1 MVKTL
6 DPYGGKTKLEFE
18 KLEKPAQDKITTKFE
33 KEFKQRF
40 IDPFNSAIGKAV
52 NNKNYTWKPT
62 NVKFVKDGKN
72 FDNTRG
78 HQMITVNGLAD
89 SNIAGKA
96 INIAAYGA
104 KDKYTNKDG
113 VSNIDVLAAKT
124 TAPGSSVNIGLQ
136 NMQYLGSLNINN
148 VYLI

>member
-1 MVKTL
+1 MFALVNL
-6 DPYGGKTKLEFE
+6 KTKVNE
-18 KLEKPAQDKITTKFE
+18 KYH
-33 KEFKQRF
+33 
-40 IDPFNSAIGKAV
+40 
-52 NNKNYTWKPT
+52 KNVSDTYL
-62 NVKFVKDGKN
+62 DGKN

-124 TAPGSSVNIGLQ
+124 SAKGSSVNIGLQ
-136 NMQYLGSLNINN
+136 NMQYLGSLNMNH